1 MILAAG
7 GLFVGTP
14 PLASRSLIVRTASK
28 PPGQR
33 ITRLT
38 ERAYL
43 RQVQEELHRGDS
55 ALAVKTLAR
64 ATTDYP
70 RSAALRYVEAGILVQ
85 MREYPR
91 ARRLYEAVVRL
102 APDQP
107 SGYFGLA
114 QVTFAQRDYPASGAA
129 LRAVLRL
136 DPRSAVAYAKL
147 GRVYTEAFDTPRALA
162 ALRKAVALDPQ
173 SEEAQFYIG
182 DLLLRT
188 SRLDEA
194 QPYLER
200 AVTMAPRNAIFQSAL
215 GNLFLERRQSPENT
229 ARALAA
235 YQTAA
240 RLDPQLAAA
249 HYGLGRLYARQRRWH
264 EADQELRTTLRLDP
278 AFGRAHYTMAQVCR
292 HLGQPTQAAQHL
304 AAFRQYRS
312 GSSAQSSGSV
322 HK

>member
-1 MILAAG
+1 M
-7 GLFVGTP
+7 P
-14 PLASRSLIVRTASK
+14 PANRSGK
-28 PPGQR
+28 PS
-33 ITRLT
+33 

-43 RQVQEELHRGDS
+43 HQAQEELRQDKLTS
-55 ALAVKTLAR
+55 AVKTLAR

-70 RSAALRYVEAGILVQ
+70 RSAALRYVEAGVLVQ

-107 SGYFGLA
+107 PGYFGLA
-114 QVTFAQRDYPASGAA
+114 QVTFAQRDYAASAAA
-129 LRAVLRL
+129 LHAVLRL

-173 SEEAQFYIG
+173 SEEAQFYLG
-182 DLLLRT
+182 DLLLRM

-200 AVTMAPRNAIFQSAL
+200 AVALAPRNAFFYSTL
-215 GNLFLERRQSPENT
+215 GNLFLERRQSPANA

-235 YQTAA
+235 FQTAA
-240 RLDPQLAAA
+240 RFDPQLATA
-249 HYGLGRLYARQRRWH
+249 HYGMGRLYARQQRWH
-264 EADQELRTTLRLDP
+264 EADRELRTTLRLDP
-278 AFGRAHYTMAQVCR
+278 AFGRAHYALAQVCR

-304 AAFRQYRS
+304 AAFRRYRS
-312 GSSAQSSGSV
+312 GKAEPRPSGP
-322 HK
+322 